1 MVASVG
7 EMLGTSVAWPTSV
20 TRARVMTSPITA
32 VTMGSAMAVTVPN
45 AKIRI
50 TTAAARPIAS
60 LDSVAGFE
68 SFWPT

>member
-1 MVASVG
+1 
-7 EMLGTSVAWPTSV
+7 
-20 TRARVMTSPITA
+20 MTSPSTA
-32 VTMGSAMAVTVPN
+32 VTIGSSMAVTVPN